1 MFYLISRRI
10 DFGIM
15 KILLDTSAIIDG
27 EFTRIL
33 ERTNKS
39 DYSIIIPVAAMDEL
53 QSQAST
59 NKEYGFIGLNEIKKI
74 RRICK
79 RLNIELKFLGK
90 RPSVEDIS
98 LANRGRIDAIINELA
113 LREEA
118 TLVTADQVQ
127 FQVAEA
133 YGIQTWHIPRRIVSS
148 SIGFEDYFDEH
159 TMSVH
164 LKEGVIPVAKRGI
177 PGDFHLETLDNK
189 PATRNELSSIVT
201 EVSDLC
207 RNPEIG
213 TVEVNL
219 DGATV
224 YQYGNYR
231 IAVTKAPFS
240 DGMEITVV
248 KPIVKLRI
256 QDYHLS
262 VKLQNRLDE
271 AAEGIVIAGPPGSG
285 KSTFASSL
293 AEYFVDRS
301 KIVKT
306 FESPRDLQVKKEITQ
321 YGPLEG
327 SFENAVDIL
336 LLVRPDYTVFDEV
349 RRKADFEV
357 FSDMRLAGVGM
368 IGVLHAS
375 TSLDAIQRFIGR
387 IELGMIPHIIDTIIF
402 IKNGSINKVF
412 DISLTVRVPSG
423 MSEPDLA
430 RPLVEIKD
438 FETQEVEY
446 EIYTYG
452 EENVV
457 VNIGG
462 LEKPENQQNAIKKLA
477 AAQIKDTI
485 RRFDPGA
492 EVRIISDKKIEVR
505 VDKDAVP
512 RLIGKGGS
520 TINELENIL
529 GVSIDVEAKTPALG
543 KQIEFDIVEAGSAIT
558 FLTSNDA
565 VGKAID
571 IYVEDDFILNS
582 QVGKKAKVKIDKRS
596 ASGKKLISAFLSGQE
611 IKIFLSRSV
620 E

>member
-1 MFYLISRRI
+1 
-10 DFGIM
+10 M

-33 ERTNKS
+33 ERSKS
-39 DYSIIIPVAAMDEL
+39 PDYSAIIIPVAALDEL

-59 NKEYGFIGLNEIKKI
+59 NKEHGFIGLNEIKKI
-74 RRICK
+74 RDLCK
-79 RLNIELKFLGK
+79 TLKIELKFAGE
-90 RPSVEDIS
+90 RPTANDIN
-98 LANRGRIDAIINELA
+98 LATRGRIDAIINELA
-113 LREEA
+113 LIEEA
-118 TLVTADQVQ
+118 TLVTADYVQ
-127 FQVAEA
+127 SQVAEA
-133 YGIQTWHIPRRIVSS
+133 YGIRTWHIPRQISRSALS
-148 SIGFEDYFDEH
+148 FEDYFDEH

-164 LKEGVIPVAKRGI
+164 MKEGVLPVAKRGL
-177 PGDFHLETLDNK
+177 PGDFHLETLADR
-189 PATRNELSSIVT
+189 PATRNELMSIVK
-201 EVSDLC
+201 EISELC
-207 RNPEIG
+207 RNQEIG
-213 TVEVNL
+213 TVEVSLN
-219 DGATV
+219 GATV

-231 IAVTKAPFS
+231 IAVTKPPFS

-248 KPIVKLRI
+248 KPIVKLQI

-262 VKLQNRLDE
+262 DKLQHRLDE
-271 AAEGIVIAGPPGSG
+271 GAEGIVIAGPPGSG

-293 AEYFVDRS
+293 AEYYVDRS

-349 RRKADFEV
+349 RRRADFEV

-368 IGVLHAS
+368 IGVIHAS

-402 IKNGSINKVF
+402 IKNGSVNKVF

-438 FETQEVEY
+438 FETKEVEY

-457 VNIGG
+457 VHIGS
-462 LEKPENQQNAIKKLA
+462 LEKPDSQQDAIKKLA

-492 EVRIISDKKIEVR
+492 EVTIVSERKIQVK
-505 VDKDAVP
+505 VDKEVVP

-520 TINELENIL
+520 TINELEVIL

-543 KQIEFDIVEAGSAIT
+543 KQIGFDIVEAGSAIT
-558 FLTSNDA
+558 FLTNGNA

-571 IYVEDDFILNS
+571 IYVENDFVLSS
-582 QVGKKAKVKIDKRS
+582 QVGKKARVKIDKRS

-611 IKIFLSRSV
+611 IKIFLSKSV

>member
-1 MFYLISRRI
+1 
-10 DFGIM
+10 M

-27 EFTRIL
+27 EFARIL
-33 ERTNKS
+33 EGTNRS
-39 DYSIIIPVAAMDEL
+39 DFSTIIIPVAVLDEL
-53 QSQAST
+53 QSQASMSRGH
-59 NKEYGFIGLNEIKKI
+59 GFIGLNEVKKI
-74 RRICK
+74 KNLCK
-79 RLNIELKFLGK
+79 SLNIELKIVGE
-90 RPSVEDIS
+90 RPSVDDIS
-98 LANRGRIDAIINELA
+98 LAARGRIDAIINELA
-113 LREEA
+113 LAEGA
-118 TLVTADQVQ
+118 TLVTADYVQ
-127 FQVAEA
+127 SQVAEA
-133 YGIQTWHIPRRIVSS
+133 YGIRTWHIPRRISS
-148 SIGFEDYFDEH
+148 APLTVENYFDEN

-164 LKEGVIPVAKRGI
+164 LKEGVLPVAKRGI
-177 PGDFHLETLDNK
+177 PGDFHLETLKDK
-189 PATRNELSSIVT
+189 PATRNELMSIVR
-201 EVSDLC
+201 EISERC

-213 TVEVNL
+213 MVELNL
-219 DGATV
+219 NGATV

-231 IAVTKAPFS
+231 IAVTRPPFS
-240 DGMEITVV
+240 DGLEITVV

-256 QDYHLS
+256 QDYQLS
-262 VKLQNRLDE
+262 DKLQHRLDE
-271 AAEGIVIAGPPGSG
+271 TAEGIVIAGPPGSG

-293 AEYFVDRS
+293 AEYYLERG

-327 SFENAVDIL
+327 SFDNAIDIL

-349 RRKADFEV
+349 RRKADFDV

-375 TSLDAIQRFIGR
+375 SSLDAIQRFIGR

-402 IKNGSINKVF
+402 IKNGSVNKVF
-412 DISLTVRVPSG
+412 DITLTVRVPSG

-457 VNIGG
+457 VHIGS
-462 LEKPENQQNAIKKLA
+462 LERNEIQNDAIKKLA
-477 AAQIKDTI
+477 AAQIKETI

-492 EVRIISDKKIEVR
+492 EVKIMSEKRIQVR
-505 VDKDAVP
+505 ADKDAVP

-529 GVSIDVEAKTPALG
+529 GVSIDVEAKIPALG
-543 KQIEFDIVEAGSAIT
+543 KQIEFDIVEAGSTIT
-558 FLTSNDA
+558 FLTSDSA
-565 VGKAID
+565 IGKTVD
-571 IYVEDDFILNS
+571 IYIGGQFVVNS
-582 QVGKKAKVKIDKRS
+582 QVGKKARVKIDKRS
-596 ASGKKLISAFLSGQE
+596 ASGRKLISAFLSGQE
-611 IKIFLSRSV
+611 IKIFLSKSV
-620 E
+620 D

>member
-1 MFYLISRRI
+1 
-10 DFGIM
+10 M
-15 KILLDTSAIIDG
+15 KVLLDTSAIIDG

-33 ERTNKS
+33 ERSKNS
-39 DYSIIIPVAAMDEL
+39 DYSIIIIPAAALDEL

-74 RRICK
+74 RRLCK
-79 RLNIELKFLGK
+79 SLNIELKFLGE
-90 RPSVEDIS
+90 RPSVDDIS
-98 LANRGRIDAIINELA
+98 LATRGRIDAIINELA
-113 LREEA
+113 LIEEA
-118 TLVTADQVQ
+118 TLVTADHVQ
-127 FQVAEA
+127 SLVAEA
-133 YGIQTWHIPRRIVSS
+133 YGIQTWHIPRRISNSS
-148 SIGFEDYFDEH
+148 LYFEDYFDEH

-164 LKEGVIPVAKRGI
+164 LKEGVMPVAKRGV
-177 PGDFHLETLDNK
+177 PGDFHLETLDDK
-189 PATRNELSSIVT
+189 PATRVELMSVVREIS
-201 EVSDLC
+201 EQC
-207 RNPEIG
+207 RNPETG
-213 TVEVNL
+213 TIEVSL

-231 IAVTKAPFS
+231 IAVTRPPFS

-248 KPIVKLRI
+248 KPIVKLRL
-256 QDYHLS
+256 QDYQLS
-262 VKLQNRLDE
+262 DKLQKRLDQ

-293 AEYFVDRS
+293 AEYYVDRN

-349 RRKADFEV
+349 RRKADFGV

-387 IELGMIPHIIDTIIF
+387 IELGMIPHILDTIIF
-402 IKNGSINKVF
+402 IKNGSVNKVF

-457 VNIGG
+457 VHIGS
-462 LEKPENQQNAIKKLA
+462 LEKPEIQQNGIKKLA

-492 EVRIISDKKIEVR
+492 EIKIISENKVEVK

-520 TINELENIL
+520 TISELEKIL
-529 GVSIDVEAKTPALG
+529 GVSIDVEAKTLALG
-543 KQIEFDIVEAGSAIT
+543 KQIDFEIVEGGSAIT
-558 FLTSNDA
+558 FLTGSN
-565 VGKAID
+565 VIGKAID
-571 IYVEDDFILNS
+571 FYIEDDFVLNS

-596 ASGKKLISAFLSGQE
+596 ASGKKLISAYLSGQE
-611 IKIFLSRSV
+611 IKVFLSKSV
-620 E
+620 G

>member
-1 MFYLISRRI
+1 
-10 DFGIM
+10 M

-33 ERTNKS
+33 ERSKS
-39 DYSIIIPVAAMDEL
+39 PDYSAIIIPVAALDEL

-59 NKEYGFIGLNEIKKI
+59 NKEHGFIGLNEIKKI
-74 RRICK
+74 RDLCK
-79 RLNIELKFLGK
+79 TLKIELKFAGE
-90 RPSVEDIS
+90 RPTANDIN
-98 LANRGRIDAIINELA
+98 LATRGRIDAIINELA
-113 LREEA
+113 LIEEA
-118 TLVTADQVQ
+118 TLVTADYVQ
-127 FQVAEA
+127 SQVAEA
-133 YGIQTWHIPRRIVSS
+133 YGIRTWHIPRQISRSALS
-148 SIGFEDYFDEH
+148 FEDYFDEH

-164 LKEGVIPVAKRGI
+164 MKEGVLPVAKRGL
-177 PGDFHLETLDNK
+177 PGDFHLETLADR
-189 PATRNELSSIVT
+189 PATRNELMSIVK
-201 EVSDLC
+201 EISELC
-207 RNPEIG
+207 RNQAIG
-213 TVEVNL
+213 TVEVSLN
-219 DGATV
+219 GATV

-231 IAVTKAPFS
+231 IAVTKPPFS

-248 KPIVKLRI
+248 KPIVKLQI

-262 VKLQNRLDE
+262 DKLQHRLDE
-271 AAEGIVIAGPPGSG
+271 GAEGIVIAGPPGSG

-293 AEYFVDRS
+293 AEYYVDRS

-349 RRKADFEV
+349 RRRADFEV

-368 IGVLHAS
+368 IGVIHAS

-402 IKNGSINKVF
+402 IKNGSVNKVF

-438 FETQEVEY
+438 FETKEVEY

-457 VNIGG
+457 VHIGS
-462 LEKPENQQNAIKKLA
+462 LEKPDSQQDAIKKLA

-492 EVRIISDKKIEVR
+492 EVTIVSERKIQLK
-505 VDKDAVP
+505 VDKEVVP

-520 TINELENIL
+520 TINELEAIL

-543 KQIEFDIVEAGSAIT
+543 KQIGFDIVEAGSAIT
-558 FLTSNDA
+558 FLTNGNA

-571 IYVEDDFILNS
+571 IYVENDFVLSS
-582 QVGKKAKVKIDKRS
+582 QVGKKARVKIDKRS

-611 IKIFLSRSV
+611 IKIFLSKSV

>member
-1 MFYLISRRI
+1 
-10 DFGIM
+10 M

-27 EFTRIL
+27 EFARIL
-33 ERTNKS
+33 EGTNRS
-39 DYSIIIPVAAMDEL
+39 DYSTIIIPVAVLDEL
-53 QSQAST
+53 QSQASMSRGH
-59 NKEYGFIGLNEIKKI
+59 GFIGLNEVKKI
-74 RRICK
+74 KNLCK
-79 RLNIELKFLGK
+79 SLNIELKIVGE
-90 RPSVEDIS
+90 RPSVDDIS
-98 LANRGRIDAIINELA
+98 LAARGRIDAIINELA
-113 LREEA
+113 LAEGA
-118 TLVTADQVQ
+118 TLVTADYVQ
-127 FQVAEA
+127 SQVAEA
-133 YGIQTWHIPRRIVSS
+133 YGIRTWHIPRRISS
-148 SIGFEDYFDEH
+148 APLTVENYFDEN

-164 LKEGVIPVAKRGI
+164 LKEGVLPVAKRGI
-177 PGDFHLETLDNK
+177 PGDFHLETLKDK
-189 PATRNELSSIVT
+189 PATRNELMSIVS
-201 EVSDLC
+201 EISERC

-213 TVEVNL
+213 MVELNL
-219 DGATV
+219 NGATV

-231 IAVTKAPFS
+231 IAVTRPPFS
-240 DGMEITVV
+240 DGLEITVV

-256 QDYHLS
+256 QDYQLS
-262 VKLQNRLDE
+262 DKLQHRLDE
-271 AAEGIVIAGPPGSG
+271 TAEGIVIAGPPGSG

-293 AEYFVDRS
+293 AEYYLERG

-327 SFENAVDIL
+327 SFDNAIDIL

-349 RRKADFEV
+349 RRKADFDV

-375 TSLDAIQRFIGR
+375 SSLDAIQRFIGR

-402 IKNGSINKVF
+402 IKNGSVNKVF
-412 DISLTVRVPSG
+412 DITLTVRVPSG

-457 VNIGG
+457 VHIGS
-462 LEKPENQQNAIKKLA
+462 LERNEIQNDAIKKLA
-477 AAQIKDTI
+477 AAQIKETI

-492 EVRIISDKKIEVR
+492 EVKIMSEKRIQVR
-505 VDKDAVP
+505 ADKDAVP

-529 GVSIDVEAKTPALG
+529 GVSIDVEARIPALG
-543 KQIEFDIVEAGSAIT
+543 KQIEFDIVEAGSTIT
-558 FLTSNDA
+558 FLTSDSA
-565 VGKAID
+565 IGKTVD
-571 IYVEDDFILNS
+571 IYIGGQFVVNS
-582 QVGKKAKVKIDKRS
+582 QVGKKARVKIDKRS
-596 ASGKKLISAFLSGQE
+596 ASGRKLISAFLSGQE
-611 IKIFLSRSV
+611 IKIFLSPLTRHFSS
-620 E
+620 

>member
-1 MFYLISRRI
+1 
-10 DFGIM
+10 M

-27 EFTRIL
+27 EFARIL
-33 ERTNKS
+33 EGTNRS
-39 DYSIIIPVAAMDEL
+39 DYSTIIIPVAVLDEL
-53 QSQAST
+53 QSQASMSRGH
-59 NKEYGFIGLNEIKKI
+59 GFTGLNEVKKI
-74 RRICK
+74 KNLCK
-79 RLNIELKFLGK
+79 SLNIELKIVGE
-90 RPSVEDIS
+90 RPSVDDIS
-98 LANRGRIDAIINELA
+98 LAARGRIDAIINELA
-113 LREEA
+113 LAEGA
-118 TLVTADQVQ
+118 TLVTADYVQ
-127 FQVAEA
+127 SQVAEA
-133 YGIQTWHIPRRIVSS
+133 YGIRTWHIPRRISS
-148 SIGFEDYFDEH
+148 APLTVENYFDEN

-164 LKEGVIPVAKRGI
+164 LKEGVLPVAKRGI
-177 PGDFHLETLDNK
+177 PGDFHLETLKDK
-189 PATRNELSSIVT
+189 PATRNELMSIVR
-201 EVSDLC
+201 EISERC

-213 TVEVNL
+213 MVELNL
-219 DGATV
+219 NGATV

-231 IAVTKAPFS
+231 IAVTRPPFS
-240 DGMEITVV
+240 DGLEITVV

-256 QDYHLS
+256 QDYQLS
-262 VKLQNRLDE
+262 DKLQHRLDE
-271 AAEGIVIAGPPGSG
+271 TAEGIVIAGPPGSG

-293 AEYFVDRS
+293 AEYYLERG

-327 SFENAVDIL
+327 SFDNAIDIL

-349 RRKADFEV
+349 RRKADFDV

-375 TSLDAIQRFIGR
+375 SSLDAIQRFIGR

-402 IKNGSINKVF
+402 IKNGSVNKVF
-412 DISLTVRVPSG
+412 DITLTVRVPSG

-457 VNIGG
+457 VHIGS
-462 LEKPENQQNAIKKLA
+462 LERNEIQNDAIKKLA
-477 AAQIKDTI
+477 AAQIKETI

-492 EVRIISDKKIEVR
+492 EVKIMSEKRIQVR
-505 VDKDAVP
+505 ADKDAVP

-529 GVSIDVEAKTPALG
+529 GVSIDVEAKIPALG
-543 KQIEFDIVEAGSAIT
+543 KQIEFDIVEAGSTIT
-558 FLTSNDA
+558 FLTSDSA
-565 VGKAID
+565 IGKTVD
-571 IYVEDDFILNS
+571 IYIGGQFVVNS
-582 QVGKKAKVKIDKRS
+582 QVGKKARVKIDKRS
-596 ASGKKLISAFLSGQE
+596 ASGRKLISAFLSGQE
-611 IKIFLSRSV
+611 IKIFLSKSV
-620 E
+620 D

>member
-1 MFYLISRRI
+1 M
-10 DFGIM
+10 
-15 KILLDTSAIIDG
+15 
-27 EFTRIL
+27 
-33 ERTNKS
+33 
-39 DYSIIIPVAAMDEL
+39 
-53 QSQAST
+53 
-59 NKEYGFIGLNEIKKI
+59 
-74 RRICK
+74 
-79 RLNIELKFLGK
+79 
-90 RPSVEDIS
+90 
-98 LANRGRIDAIINELA
+98 INELA
-113 LREEA
+113 LIEEA
-118 TLVTADQVQ
+118 TLVTADYVQ
-127 FQVAEA
+127 SQVAEA
-133 YGIQTWHIPRRIVSS
+133 YGIRTWHIPRRFISTTLS
-148 SIGFEDYFDEH
+148 FEEYFEEH

-164 LKEGVIPVAKRGI
+164 MKEGVLPVAKRGT
-177 PGDFHLETLDNK
+177 PGDFRLETLADR
-189 PATRNELSSIVT
+189 PTTRTELMSIVRVIS
-201 EVSDLC
+201 ELC
-207 RNPEIG
+207 RNHEIG
-213 TVEVNL
+213 TVELSLN
-219 DGATV
+219 GATV

-231 IAVTKAPFS
+231 VAVTRPPFS
-240 DGMEITVV
+240 DGVEMTIV

-256 QDYHLS
+256 QDYQLS
-262 VKLQNRLDE
+262 DKLKRRLDE

-293 AEYFVDRS
+293 AEYYVDRS

-349 RRKADFEV
+349 RRRTDFEV

-402 IKNGSINKVF
+402 IKNGSVSKVF

-457 VNIGG
+457 VHVGSLG
-462 LEKPENQQNAIKKLA
+462 KPDNQQDAIKRLA

-492 EVRIISDKKIEVR
+492 EIKIISENKIQVR
-505 VDKDAVP
+505 VDKEAVP

-520 TINELENIL
+520 TINELENVL

-543 KQIEFDIVEAGSAIT
+543 KQIEFDIMEAGSAIT
-558 FLTSNDA
+558 FLTNGNA

-571 IYVEDDFILNS
+571 IYVENDFVLNS
-582 QVGKKAKVKIDKRS
+582 QVGKKARVKIDKRS
-596 ASGKKLISAFLSGQE
+596 ASGKKLINAFLSGQE
-611 IKIFLSRSV
+611 IKIFLSKSV
-620 E
+620 DY

>member
-1 MFYLISRRI
+1 MVY
-10 DFGIM
+10 
-15 KILLDTSAIIDG
+15 
-27 EFTRIL
+27 
-33 ERTNKS
+33 
-39 DYSIIIPVAAMDEL
+39 EL
-53 QSQAST
+53 
-59 NKEYGFIGLNEIKKI
+59 G
-74 RRICK
+74 
-79 RLNIELKFLGK
+79 
-90 RPSVEDIS
+90 IS
-98 LANRGRIDAIINELA
+98 LAGL
-113 LREEA
+113 LVQLLSFEE
-118 TLVTADQVQ
+118 
-127 FQVAEA
+127 
-133 YGIQTWHIPRRIVSS
+133 Y
-148 SIGFEDYFDEH
+148 FEEH

-164 LKEGVIPVAKRGI
+164 MKEGVLPVAKRGT
-177 PGDFHLETLDNK
+177 PGDFRLETLADR
-189 PATRNELSSIVT
+189 PTTRTELMSMVRVIS
-201 EVSDLC
+201 ELC
-207 RNPEIG
+207 RNHEIG
-213 TVEVNL
+213 TVELSLN
-219 DGATV
+219 GATV

-231 IAVTKAPFS
+231 VAVTRPPFS
-240 DGMEITVV
+240 DGVEMTIV

-256 QDYHLS
+256 QDYQLS
-262 VKLQNRLDE
+262 DKLKRRLDE

-293 AEYFVDRS
+293 AEYYVDRS

-349 RRKADFEV
+349 RRRTDFEV

-402 IKNGSINKVF
+402 IKNGSVSKVF

-457 VNIGG
+457 VHVGSLG
-462 LEKPENQQNAIKKLA
+462 KPDNQQNAIKRLA

-492 EVRIISDKKIEVR
+492 EIKIISENKIQVR
-505 VDKDAVP
+505 VDKEAVP

-520 TINELENIL
+520 TINELESVL

-543 KQIEFDIVEAGSAIT
+543 KQIEFDIMEAGSAIT
-558 FLTSNDA
+558 FLTNGNA

-571 IYVEDDFILNS
+571 IYVENDFVLNS
-582 QVGKKAKVKIDKRS
+582 QVGKKARVKIDKRS
-596 ASGKKLISAFLSGQE
+596 ASGKKLINAFLSGQE
-611 IKIFLSRSV
+611 IKIFLSKSV
-620 E
+620 DY

>member
-1 MFYLISRRI
+1 MV
-10 DFGIM
+10 M

-33 ERTNKS
+33 ERSKS
-39 DYSIIIPVAAMDEL
+39 PDYSAIIIPVAALDEL

-59 NKEYGFIGLNEIKKI
+59 NKEHGFIGLNEIKKI
-74 RRICK
+74 RDLCK
-79 RLNIELKFLGK
+79 TLKIELKFAGE
-90 RPSVEDIS
+90 RPTANDIN
-98 LANRGRIDAIINELA
+98 LATRGRIDAIINELA
-113 LREEA
+113 LIEEA
-118 TLVTADQVQ
+118 TLVTADYVQ
-127 FQVAEA
+127 SQVAEA
-133 YGIQTWHIPRRIVSS
+133 YGIRTWHIPRQISRAALS
-148 SIGFEDYFDEH
+148 FEDYFDEH

-164 LKEGVIPVAKRGI
+164 MKEGVLPVAKRGL
-177 PGDFHLETLDNK
+177 PGDFHLETLADR
-189 PATRNELSSIVT
+189 PATRNELMSIVK
-201 EVSDLC
+201 EISELC
-207 RNPEIG
+207 RNQEIG
-213 TVEVNL
+213 TVEVSLN
-219 DGATV
+219 GATV

-231 IAVTKAPFS
+231 IAVTKPPFS

-248 KPIVKLRI
+248 KPIVKLQI

-262 VKLQNRLDE
+262 DKLQHRLDE
-271 AAEGIVIAGPPGSG
+271 GAEGIVIAGPPGSG

-293 AEYFVDRS
+293 AEYYVDRS

-349 RRKADFEV
+349 RRRADFEV

-402 IKNGSINKVF
+402 IKNGSVNKVF

-438 FETQEVEY
+438 FETKEVEY

-457 VNIGG
+457 VHIGS
-462 LEKPENQQNAIKKLA
+462 LEKPDSQQDAIKKLA

-492 EVRIISDKKIEVR
+492 EVTIVSERKIQVK
-505 VDKDAVP
+505 VDKEVVP

-520 TINELENIL
+520 TINELEAIL

-543 KQIEFDIVEAGSAIT
+543 KQIGFDIVEAGSAIT
-558 FLTSNDA
+558 FLTNGNA

-571 IYVEDDFILNS
+571 IYVENDFVLSS
-582 QVGKKAKVKIDKRS
+582 QVGKKARVKIDKRS

-611 IKIFLSRSV
+611 IKIFLSKSV

>member
-1 MFYLISRRI
+1 
-10 DFGIM
+10 M

-33 ERTNKS
+33 ERSKS
-39 DYSIIIPVAAMDEL
+39 PDYSAIIIPVAALDEL

-59 NKEYGFIGLNEIKKI
+59 NKEHGFIGLNEIKKI
-74 RRICK
+74 RDLCK
-79 RLNIELKFLGK
+79 TLKIELRFAGE
-90 RPSVEDIS
+90 RPTANDIN
-98 LANRGRIDAIINELA
+98 LATRGRIDAIINELA
-113 LREEA
+113 LIEEA
-118 TLVTADQVQ
+118 TLVTADYVQ
-127 FQVAEA
+127 SQVAEA
-133 YGIQTWHIPRRIVSS
+133 YGIRTWHIPRQISRSALS
-148 SIGFEDYFDEH
+148 FEDYFDEH

-164 LKEGVIPVAKRGI
+164 MKEGVLPVAKRGL
-177 PGDFHLETLDNK
+177 PGDFHLETLADR
-189 PATRNELSSIVT
+189 PATRNELMSIVK
-201 EVSDLC
+201 EISELC
-207 RNPEIG
+207 RNQEIG
-213 TVEVNL
+213 TVEVSLN
-219 DGATV
+219 GATV

-231 IAVTKAPFS
+231 IAVTKPPFS

-248 KPIVKLRI
+248 KPIVKLQI

-262 VKLQNRLDE
+262 DKLQHRLDE
-271 AAEGIVIAGPPGSG
+271 GAEGIVIAGPPGSG

-293 AEYFVDRS
+293 AEYYVDRS

-349 RRKADFEV
+349 RRRADFEV

-402 IKNGSINKVF
+402 IKNGSVNKVF

-438 FETQEVEY
+438 FETKEVEY

-457 VNIGG
+457 VHIGS
-462 LEKPENQQNAIKKLA
+462 LEKPDSQQDAIKKLA

-492 EVRIISDKKIEVR
+492 EVTIVSERKIQVKVGKEV
-505 VDKDAVP
+505 VP

-520 TINELENIL
+520 TINELEAIL

-543 KQIEFDIVEAGSAIT
+543 KQIGFDIVEAGSAIT
-558 FLTSNDA
+558 FLTNGNA

-571 IYVEDDFILNS
+571 FYVENDFVLSS
-582 QVGKKAKVKIDKRS
+582 QVGKKARVKIDKRS

-611 IKIFLSRSV
+611 IKIFLSKSV

>member
-1 MFYLISRRI
+1 
-10 DFGIM
+10 M

-27 EFTRIL
+27 EFARIL
-33 ERTNKS
+33 ERTKRS
-39 DYSIIIPVAAMDEL
+39 DYSTIIIPVAVLDEL
-53 QSQAST
+53 QSQASMSRGH
-59 NKEYGFIGLNEIKKI
+59 GFIGLNEVKKI
-74 RRICK
+74 KNLCK
-79 RLNIELKFLGK
+79 TLNIELKIVGE
-90 RPSVEDIS
+90 RPSVDDIS
-98 LANRGRIDAIINELA
+98 LAARGRIDAIINELA
-113 LREEA
+113 LAEGA
-118 TLVTADQVQ
+118 TLVTADHVQ
-127 FQVAEA
+127 SQVAEA
-133 YGIQTWHIPRRIVSS
+133 YGIRTWHIPRRISS
-148 SIGFEDYFDEH
+148 APLTVENYFDEN

-164 LKEGVIPVAKRGI
+164 LKEGVLPVAKRGI
-177 PGDFHLETLDNK
+177 PGDFHLETLKDK
-189 PATRNELSSIVT
+189 PATRNELMSIVR
-201 EVSDLC
+201 EISERC

-213 TVEVNL
+213 MVELNL
-219 DGATV
+219 NGATV

-231 IAVTKAPFS
+231 IAVTRPPFS
-240 DGMEITVV
+240 DGLEITVV

-256 QDYHLS
+256 QDYQLS
-262 VKLQNRLDE
+262 DKLQHRLDE
-271 AAEGIVIAGPPGSG
+271 TAEGIVIAGPPGSG

-293 AEYFVDRS
+293 AEYYLERG

-327 SFENAVDIL
+327 SFDNAIDIL

-349 RRKADFEV
+349 RRKADFDV

-375 TSLDAIQRFIGR
+375 SSLDAIQRFIGR

-402 IKNGSINKVF
+402 IKNGSVNKVF
-412 DISLTVRVPSG
+412 DITLTVRVPSG

-457 VNIGG
+457 VHIGS
-462 LEKPENQQNAIKKLA
+462 LERNEIQNDAIKKLA
-477 AAQIKDTI
+477 AAQIKETI

-492 EVRIISDKKIEVR
+492 EVKIMSEKRIQVR
-505 VDKDAVP
+505 ADKDAVP

-529 GVSIDVEAKTPALG
+529 GVSIDVEAKIPALG
-543 KQIEFDIVEAGSAIT
+543 KQIEFDIVEAGSTIT
-558 FLTSNDA
+558 FLTSDSA
-565 VGKAID
+565 IGKTVD
-571 IYVEDDFILNS
+571 IYIGGQFVVNS
-582 QVGKKAKVKIDKRS
+582 QVGKKARVKIDKRS
-596 ASGKKLISAFLSGQE
+596 ASGRKLISAFLSGQE
-611 IKIFLSRSV
+611 IKIFLSKSV
-620 E
+620 D

>member
-1 MFYLISRRI
+1 
-10 DFGIM
+10 M

-27 EFTRIL
+27 EFARIL
-33 ERTNKS
+33 EGTNRS
-39 DYSIIIPVAAMDEL
+39 DYSTIIIPVAVLDEL
-53 QSQAST
+53 QSQASMSRGH
-59 NKEYGFIGLNEIKKI
+59 GFIGLNEVKKI
-74 RRICK
+74 KDLCK
-79 RLNIELKFLGK
+79 SLNIELKIVGE
-90 RPSVEDIS
+90 RPSVDDIS
-98 LANRGRIDAIINELA
+98 LAARGRIDAIINELA
-113 LREEA
+113 LAEGA
-118 TLVTADQVQ
+118 TLVTADYVQ
-127 FQVAEA
+127 SQVAEA
-133 YGIQTWHIPRRIVSS
+133 YGIRTWHIPRRISS
-148 SIGFEDYFDEH
+148 APLTVENYFDEN

-164 LKEGVIPVAKRGI
+164 LKEGVLPVAKRGI
-177 PGDFHLETLDNK
+177 PGDFHLETLKDK
-189 PATRNELSSIVT
+189 PATRNELMSIVR
-201 EVSDLC
+201 EISERC

-213 TVEVNL
+213 MVELNL
-219 DGATV
+219 NGATV

-231 IAVTKAPFS
+231 IAVTRPPFS
-240 DGMEITVV
+240 DGLEITVV

-256 QDYHLS
+256 QDYQLS
-262 VKLQNRLDE
+262 DKLQHRLDE
-271 AAEGIVIAGPPGSG
+271 TAEGIVIAGPPGSG

-293 AEYFVDRS
+293 AEYYLERG

-327 SFENAVDIL
+327 SFDNAIDIL

-349 RRKADFEV
+349 RRKADFDV

-375 TSLDAIQRFIGR
+375 SSLDAIQRFIGR

-402 IKNGSINKVF
+402 IKNGSVNKVF
-412 DISLTVRVPSG
+412 DITLTVRVPSG

-457 VNIGG
+457 VHIGS
-462 LEKPENQQNAIKKLA
+462 LERNEIQNDAIKKLA
-477 AAQIKDTI
+477 AAQIKEAI

-492 EVRIISDKKIEVR
+492 EVKIMSEKRIQVR
-505 VDKDAVP
+505 ADKDAVP

-529 GVSIDVEAKTPALG
+529 GVSIDVEAKIPALG
-543 KQIEFDIVEAGSAIT
+543 KQIEFDIVEAGSTIT
-558 FLTSNDA
+558 FLTSDSA
-565 VGKAID
+565 IGKTVD
-571 IYVEDDFILNS
+571 IYIGGQFVVNS
-582 QVGKKAKVKIDKRS
+582 QVGKKARVKIDKRS
-596 ASGKKLISAFLSGQE
+596 ASGRKLISAFLSGQE
-611 IKIFLSRSV
+611 IKIFLSKSV
-620 E
+620 D

>member
-1 MFYLISRRI
+1 
-10 DFGIM
+10 M
-15 KILLDTSAIIDG
+15 KVLLDTSAIIDG
-27 EFTRIL
+27 EFTKIL
-33 ERTNKS
+33 ERSNNS
-39 DYSIIIPVAAMDEL
+39 DYSIIIIPAAALDEL

-74 RRICK
+74 RRLCK
-79 RLNIELKFLGK
+79 SLNIELKFLGE
-90 RPSVEDIS
+90 RPSVDDIS
-98 LANRGRIDAIINELA
+98 LATRGRIDAIINELA
-113 LREEA
+113 LIEEA
-118 TLVTADQVQ
+118 TLVTADYVQ
-127 FQVAEA
+127 SLVAEA
-133 YGIQTWHIPRRIVSS
+133 YGIQTWHIPRRISNSS
-148 SIGFEDYFDEH
+148 LYFEDYFNEH

-164 LKEGVIPVAKRGI
+164 LKEGVMPVAKRGV
-177 PGDFHLETLDNK
+177 PGDFHLETLDDK
-189 PATRNELSSIVT
+189 PATRDKLMSVVREIS
-201 EVSDLC
+201 EQC

-213 TVEVNL
+213 TIEVSL

-231 IAVTKAPFS
+231 IAVTRPPFS

-248 KPIVKLRI
+248 KPIVKLRL
-256 QDYHLS
+256 QDYQLS
-262 VKLQNRLDE
+262 DKLQKRLDQ

-293 AEYFVDRS
+293 AEYYVDRN

-349 RRKADFEV
+349 RRKADFGV

-387 IELGMIPHIIDTIIF
+387 IELGMIPHILDTIIF

-457 VNIGG
+457 VHIGS
-462 LEKPENQQNAIKKLA
+462 LHKPEIQQNGIKKLA

-492 EVRIISDKKIEVR
+492 EIKIISENKVEVR

-520 TINELENIL
+520 TINELEKIL
-529 GVSIDVEAKTPALG
+529 GVSIEVEAKTLALG
-543 KQIEFDIVEAGSAIT
+543 KQIDFEIVEGGSAIT
-558 FLTSNDA
+558 FLTGSNA
-565 VGKAID
+565 IGKAID
-571 IYVEDDFILNS
+571 FYIEDDFVLNS
-582 QVGKKAKVKIDKRS
+582 QVGKKAKVRIDKRS
-596 ASGKKLISAFLSGQE
+596 ASGKKLISAYLSGQE
-611 IKIFLSRSV
+611 IKIFLSKSV
-620 E
+620 G

>member
-1 MFYLISRRI
+1 
-10 DFGIM
+10 M

-27 EFTRIL
+27 EFARIL
-33 ERTNKS
+33 ERTKRS
-39 DYSIIIPVAAMDEL
+39 DYSTIIIPVAVLDEL
-53 QSQAST
+53 QSQASMSRGH
-59 NKEYGFIGLNEIKKI
+59 GFIGLNEVKKI
-74 RRICK
+74 KNLCK
-79 RLNIELKFLGK
+79 SLNIELKIVGE
-90 RPSVEDIS
+90 RPSVDDIS
-98 LANRGRIDAIINELA
+98 LAARGRIDAIINELA
-113 LREEA
+113 LAEGA
-118 TLVTADQVQ
+118 TLVTADYVQ
-127 FQVAEA
+127 SQVAEA
-133 YGIQTWHIPRRIVSS
+133 YGIRTWHIPRRISS
-148 SIGFEDYFDEH
+148 APLTVENYFDEN

-164 LKEGVIPVAKRGI
+164 LKEGVLPVAKRGI
-177 PGDFHLETLDNK
+177 PGDFHLETLKDK
-189 PATRNELSSIVT
+189 PATRDELMSVVREIS
-201 EVSDLC
+201 ERC

-213 TVEVNL
+213 MVELNL
-219 DGATV
+219 NGATV

-231 IAVTKAPFS
+231 IAVTRPPFS
-240 DGMEITVV
+240 DGLEITVV

-256 QDYHLS
+256 QDYQLS
-262 VKLQNRLDE
+262 DKLQHRLDE
-271 AAEGIVIAGPPGSG
+271 TAEGIVIAGPPGSG

-293 AEYFVDRS
+293 AEYYLERG

-327 SFENAVDIL
+327 SFDNAIDIL

-349 RRKADFEV
+349 RRKADFDV

-375 TSLDAIQRFIGR
+375 SSLDAIQRFIGR

-402 IKNGSINKVF
+402 IKNGSVNKVF
-412 DISLTVRVPSG
+412 DITLTVRVPSG

-457 VNIGG
+457 VHIGS
-462 LEKPENQQNAIKKLA
+462 LERNEIQNDAIKKLA
-477 AAQIKDTI
+477 AAQIKETI

-492 EVRIISDKKIEVR
+492 EVKIMSEKRIQVR
-505 VDKDAVP
+505 ADKDAVP

-529 GVSIDVEAKTPALG
+529 GVSIDVEAKIPALG
-543 KQIEFDIVEAGSAIT
+543 KQVEFDIVEAGSTIT
-558 FLTSNDA
+558 FLTNDSA
-565 VGKAID
+565 IGKTVD
-571 IYVEDDFILNS
+571 IYIGGQFVVNS
-582 QVGKKAKVKIDKRS
+582 QVGKKARVKIDKRS
-596 ASGKKLISAFLSGQE
+596 ASGRKLISAFLSGQE
-611 IKIFLSRSV
+611 IKIFLSKSV
-620 E
+620 D